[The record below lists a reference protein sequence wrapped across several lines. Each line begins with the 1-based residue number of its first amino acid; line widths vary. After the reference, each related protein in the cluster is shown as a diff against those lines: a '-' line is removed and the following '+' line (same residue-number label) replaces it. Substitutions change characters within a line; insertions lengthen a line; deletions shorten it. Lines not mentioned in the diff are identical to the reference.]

1 MSISHII
8 DNGTCPPPWTQVR
21 AHRVHSC
28 TDLQFDRELIGLLRL
43 NGNIPPGGPRT
54 FLHTDQTQTINWK
67 TFNKSDIPAGN
78 DGDYL
83 QTINGEVEW
92 APPTIDPSVLNP
104 GTSLQIMH
112 TNSAGTAAEWT
123 SNLEVP
129 GTAKFDST
137 LLVLGSTTLDSTVLC
152 NQTLTVDNNLFVNDS
167 IVLQN
172 DMQVALGDLTVN
184 AGSTTLQGLDVNGDL
199 QLSGTSGTAGQ
210 IIVKTSPTTQAW
222 QNLSVTPSTISPG
235 TANQLLVTN
244 VGGTAAQWASNVIVP
259 GSLNVAGDLQFN
271 SVSGSAGQFV
281 KKTSGTTQAFSNIVA
296 SDITAG
302 ADRTLLTSLGG
313 VAQWLTPTTVRNI
326 KYGTTF
332 TAQDLNAGV
341 GPTAVTFST
350 IPFLSINT
358 TNTAPVTGITQPSS
372 TQFVIND
379 TGSYNVTITGYI
391 DPTSLGI
398 GNTVFAL
405 STEVAGTEQQVGC
418 VVCSANYSFSGTI
431 PGLTIT
437 SGQVLRILVRRIV
450 GTRPMSTFS
459 SASAVP
465 SFASNIV
472 ISLN

>member
-8 DNGTCPPPWTQVR
+8 DKGVCPPAWTQIR

-92 APPTIDPSVLNP
+92 APPTFDPSVLNP
-104 GTSLQIMH
+104 GSSLQIMH

-167 IVLQN
+167 IVVQN
-172 DMQVALGDLTVN
+172 DLQIANGDITVDN
-184 AGSTTLQGLDVNGDL
+184 GATTLVDLDVNGDL
-199 QLSGTSGTAGQ
+199 QLSGSSGTSGQ
-210 IIVKTSPTTQAW
+210 VIVKTGPNTQSW
-222 QNLSVTPSTISPG
+222 QNLSVTPTNISPG
-235 TANQLLVTN
+235 TANQLLVTD

-259 GSLNVAGDLQFN
+259 GSLNVVGDLQFN
-271 SVSGSAGQFV
+271 SSSGTTGQFV

-302 ADRTLLTSLGG
+302 SDRTLLTSLGG
-313 VAQWLTPTTVRNI
+313 VAQWLTPTTIRNI

-332 TAQDLNAGV
+332 TAQNLNAGT

-350 IPFLSINT
+350 VPFLSINSSNT
-358 TNTAPVTGITQPSS
+358 TPVTGITQPSA

-379 TGSYNVTITGYI
+379 TGSYNVSITGYI
-391 DPTSLGI
+391 DPTSLGL
-398 GNTVFAL
+398 GNSVFTLTA
-405 STEVAGTEQQVGC
+405 EVAGTEQQVGC
-418 VVCSANYSFSGTI
+418 VTCSADYSFSGTI

-437 SGQVLRILVRRIV
+437 SGQVLQILVRRVV

-459 SASAVP
+459 SASVIP
-465 SFASNIV
+465 NFASNIV